1 VLGLLLASVVA
12 GAVAGAALGRIAGLL
27 VGAAALLCGAPFA
40 LIGAFVRGQVSYAQD
55 RADRRAALE
64 SLEREARELAREAR
78 DLERAERE
86 PPVFN
91 DNRQVH
97 IHNR

>member
-1 VLGLLLASVVA
+1 VLGLLLVSIAV
-12 GAVAGAALGRIAGLL
+12 GAVVGIALGGMAGLL
-27 VGAAALLCGAPFA
+27 VGAAVLLCGAPFA
-40 LIGAFVRGQVSYAQD
+40 IIGDFVHEQVSYAQD
-55 RADRRAALE
+55 RADRRSALE
-64 SLEREARELAREAR
+64 SLEREARE
-78 DLERAERE
+78 LERAERE